1 MTDAQ
6 SPTPEPPPAPTAPA
20 GDGPDEMPSE
30 PDWKTEYKYL
40 LAEFDNFRKRTER
53 EREQRGRDAR
63 ALVLRELL
71 PLFDALTQASESTRS
86 LPETDSVRRGFEL
99 LQKEWNRFLDREEVA
114 ALARVG
120 ELFKPDSMEAVA
132 EEPASKAFPDGTV
145 SEVVQQ
151 GYSTM
156 GRLLRPARVVVAR
169 APPAPS
175 PGAAAEKRPEGDTS

>member
-6 SPTPEPPPAPTAPA
+6 DPTPDAPASSTAPVSEPP
-20 GDGPDEMPSE
+20 EELPSE

-132 EEPASKAFPDGTV
+132 EEPASKTFPDGTV

-169 APPAPS
+169 APPPTPS
-175 PGAAAEKRPEGDTS
+175 GSPAEKEPEGDPP